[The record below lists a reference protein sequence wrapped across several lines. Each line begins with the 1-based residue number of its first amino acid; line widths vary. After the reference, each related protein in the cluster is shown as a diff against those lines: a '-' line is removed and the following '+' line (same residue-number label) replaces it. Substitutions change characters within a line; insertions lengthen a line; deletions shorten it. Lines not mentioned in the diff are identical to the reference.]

1 MTTSRLVRS
10 MSPGGRLPASLAAA
24 LALGLGASSPADE
37 GPADPP
43 TSAVDRLVR
52 EGWEAAGVSP
62 SSLAPD
68 GEFLRR
74 AYLDLVGR
82 IPSLEEARGFLDGS
96 DPGKRAKLVSYLL
109 DHPDY
114 ARHFGN
120 LWSVA
125 LIGRG
130 DQGNSVDR
138 PALRAWL
145 RTQFAANKP
154 WDEIARELI
163 TATGPNTAENGA
175 TNFAMAHLEFDAVP
189 LTSVT
194 TRVFLGQQIQCTQC
208 HDHPSNDWKQAD
220 FWGINAFFRGVRTRE
235 VGRVGAGGAEET
247 AYYELFDDPTD
258 AFARFD
264 RRDGTIRIA
273 FPTYLDG
280 RKISQGTDADR
291 RKELGTFVT
300 EPGND
305 QFARAFVNRMW
316 GHLMGRGIVHPID
329 DFGDHN
335 PPSNPELLDHL
346 AADFEASG
354 YDIKQLIRRITSSR
368 AYHLSSVRTP
378 DNERDETYFSHMA
391 LKPLT
396 PEQLFESL
404 LTATQAHQSGA
415 GGDSDA
421 RRDRWLR
428 QFTFTFS
435 NDEVNE
441 GTSFQG
447 TIPQALMM
455 MNGDLITEATSCT
468 PGSFLKDL
476 LDEARRRGASADFVV
491 DRLYLAALSRPPS
504 STEAAAAQAMLRQGP
519 DGVAVMEDI
528 FWALL
533 NSNEFVL
540 NH

>member
-1 MTTSRLVRS
+1 MMSSRLERS
-10 MSPGGRLPASLAAA
+10 MARIGTWSAAMSVVLVLSSGTASLAVEDSAD
-24 LALGLGASSPADE
+24 SPPSYIDAMI
-37 GPADPP
+37 
-43 TSAVDRLVR
+43 R
-52 EGWEAAGVSP
+52 ETWETVGVSP
-62 SSLAPD
+62 SPRASD

-74 AYLDLVGR
+74 AYLDLLGR
-82 IPSLEEARGFLDGS
+82 IPSLKESTGFLDSS
-96 DPGKRAKLVSYLL
+96 DPNKRAKLVSYLL

-120 LWSVA
+120 LWGVA

-130 DQGNSVDR
+130 DQGNEVDR

-145 RTQFAANKP
+145 RARFAANEP
-154 WDEIARELI
+154 WDAIARELI
-163 TATGPNTAENGA
+163 TANGPNTPENGA

-189 LTSVT
+189 LTSIT

-235 VGRVGAGGAEET
+235 VTRTGSGGAEET

-291 RKELGTFVT
+291 RQELGTFIT
-300 EPGND
+300 EPSND
-305 QFARAFVNRMW
+305 QFSRAFVNRMW
-316 GHLMGRGIVHPID
+316 GHLLGRGFVHPID

-335 PPSNPELLDHL
+335 PPSHPELLDRL
-346 AADFEASG
+346 AADFRESG
-354 YDIKQLIRRITSSR
+354 YDIKQLIRRITSSE

-378 DNERDETYFSHMA
+378 DNAQDEAYFSHMA

-404 LTATQAHQSGA
+404 LTATQAHQSGG

-428 QFTFTFS
+428 QFTFTFA

-455 MNGDLITEATSCT
+455 MNGDLISEATSCK
-468 PGSFLKDL
+468 PGSFLKGL
-476 LDEARRRGASADFVV
+476 LDEATRRGASAEFVV

-504 STEAAAAQAMLRQGP
+504 SKEAAAAQMMLRQGSSP
-519 DGVAVMEDI
+519 VDVMEDI